1 MDEGSAGHRVGQT
14 SPLLDAP
21 TPGAGGAVRLA
32 DDVYRTLRGDILMGR
47 LRPRDHLVEVDLA
60 VRLKVSRTP
69 IRESLQ
75 RLAADGLI
83 VSHRRRWIVYEHT
96 LDEIKDIYEV
106 RMALEGYA
114 ARLACQRAT
123 AEQVQALQDFFEQR
137 PREPRR
143 GNSWFVDFNTAFHQ
157 LITEA
162 ANNAYFQRL
171 ADSNRFYSFNN
182 QLAQHYD
189 LRDVDESNHQ
199 HAQILEAI
207 VGRDPD
213 AAERAARNH
222 VDFSLQLIVQRLG

>member
-1 MDEGSAGHRVGQT
+1 VGHDAVEQIEPDVVPAAAG
-14 SPLLDAP
+14 P
-21 TPGAGGAVRLA
+21 TQRLA
-32 DDVYRTLRGDILMGR
+32 DDVYRTLRDDILMGR

-60 VRLKVSRTP
+60 ERLKVSRTP

-83 VSHRRRWIVYEHT
+83 VSHRRRWVVYEHT
-96 LDEIKDIYEV
+96 LEEIKDIYEV

-123 AEQVQALQDFFEQR
+123 PAQVEELSAYFEAR
-137 PREPRR
+137 PREPVR
-143 GNSWFVDFNTAFHQ
+143 GDSGFVDFNTTFHE

-182 QLAQHYD
+182 QLAQRYD
-189 LRDVDESNHQ
+189 PRDVEESNAQ
-199 HAQILEAI
+199 HRAILDAI
-207 VGRDPD
+207 VARDPD
-213 AAERAARNH
+213 AAERAARDH
-222 VDFSLQLIVQRLG
+222 VGFSLRLIVERLD

>member
-1 MDEGSAGHRVGQT
+1 VTH
-14 SPLLDAP
+14 DAVEDVEHVTPPP
-21 TPGAGGAVRLA
+21 TPGRLA
-32 DDVYRTLRGDILMGR
+32 DDFYRTLRDDILMGR

-60 VRLKVSRTP
+60 ERLSVSRTP
-69 IRESLQ
+69 VRESLQ

-83 VSHRRRWIVYEHT
+83 VSHRRRWVVYEHT

-123 AEQVQALQDFFEQR
+123 EEQVDELSSFFETR
-137 PREPRR
+137 PREPVG
-143 GNSWFVDFNTAFHQ
+143 GNSRFVDFNTRFHE
-157 LITEA
+157 LITQA

-182 QLAQHYD
+182 QLAQRYD
-189 LRDVDESNHQ
+189 MRDVDESNAQ
-199 HAQILEAI
+199 HREILAAI

-213 AAERAARNH
+213 AAERAARAH
-222 VDFSLQLIVQRLG
+222 VEFSLKLIVARLT

>member
-1 MDEGSAGHRVGQT
+1 MTH
-14 SPLLDAP
+14 DAVEDVEHVTAP
-21 TPGAGGAVRLA
+21 ATPGRLA
-32 DDVYRTLRGDILMGR
+32 DDVYRTLRDDILMGR

-60 VRLKVSRTP
+60 ERLNVSRTP
-69 IRESLQ
+69 VRESLQ

-83 VSHRRRWIVYEHT
+83 VSHRRRWVVYEHT

-123 AEQVQALQDFFEQR
+123 EEQVDELSAFFETR
-137 PREPRR
+137 PLEPVG
-143 GNSWFVDFNTAFHQ
+143 GNSRFVDFNTRFHE
-157 LITEA
+157 LITQA

-182 QLAQHYD
+182 QLAQRYD
-189 LRDVDESNHQ
+189 MRDVDESNAQ
-199 HAQILEAI
+199 HREILRAI

-213 AAERAARNH
+213 AAERAARAH
-222 VDFSLQLIVQRLG
+222 VEFSLKLIVERLT